1 MAANSTILNPSKYA
15 YVHSNLVY
23 GDTTSANGLFT
34 PYDVF
39 SSANRAFGG
48 KAKRLTS
55 LNDNS
60 MDQVVKCVI
69 ENLLRSKFVSDSFP
83 NYTNIWENC
92 FTNNYG
98 IVTDIPMGDLYIKF
112 YHKDGV
118 TCLDRD
124 NPMPELKTPALRF
137 FALASE
143 LNIATYP
150 PPKLYDYYVRYFNAV
165 HVSDSYRNFWTST
178 DRRSPYF
185 GIPYTSE
192 EANGF
197 YPDPASSGGYLTL
210 AYCLA
215 KVACIYFKPKDG
227 SPPFYY
233 SLTFVSNKSDK
244 FKEMWLDSGK
254 IQEVKTFFPWL
265 AIKDSKVISGT
276 ITDSSGSGDS
286 TFVKGFHAAICLP
299 KVPECGIALN
309 TIGCCSDFP
318 GLAKVSYGG
327 DVFDFSEEWAI
338 CPKDGL
344 ANPIKLIVKLY
355 NPRVS
360 PIVVYGHFDL
370 VNIYINVYAY
380 NFRYI
385 HHQSS
390 SGFGLFSDES
400 SVQSQTIK
408 YENQSLAIGV
418 FFNLNMED
426 SAGNPTFSNFRSF
439 CPSSFLAELEFRFVA
454 SIDDPTV
461 EGALIYPFLLP
472 IIAKTPQLKKIER
485 SGDLITITTD
495 YVTKITYYFDHD
507 PQKVDI
513 LINFTESGRD
523 QQTGINISGKRG
535 ILFYTIRNYFS
546 DFGKC
551 FSVSGSFHI
560 ESKIILPTFKL
571 ELLKDGSAYS
581 FYDSAGTSM
590 TFIEI
595 NNCTQSSF
603 DNYTVGS
610 DYSYFNYG
618 FKLTFTMDDPR
629 STMWANIRENDF
641 IKIYSGNTILIS
653 NSELSANFFDSKT
666 VKSLILLLNKVSP
679 FEIPFTFYNYSNFAP
694 VGNVVS
700 QPVAILEYVDAYAP
714 FINAYLK
721 FSFNYQ
727 YAYKIEYEIQDQL
740 GEIIH
745 GPISKKT
752 LYSTESVVIKIT
764 TDIFSIGKDWESL
777 KAVIKIFNRVE
788 EYPYEEVFT
797 EIQTSDYTRS
807 SFPLSTT
814 TPAEIKF
821 YSNYSDPVLSVT
833 PTFTRHGDLVYAFL
847 QLYDYNNNEINV
859 ADYALFLSDTVKPKF
874 IIVESNDW
882 NLDVPGVTLTKIT
895 DYIYSFKIQVG
906 GVFNDLN
913 LDLQVDYESI
923 L

>member
-1 MAANSTILNPSKYA
+1 MDANSTILNPSKYA

-23 GDTTSANGLFT
+23 GDTISANGLFT
-34 PYDVF
+34 PYDAL
-39 SSANRAFGG
+39 SSPNRAFRGQG
-48 KAKRLTS
+48 IFLAGTQH
-55 LNDNS
+55 DNS
-60 MDQVVKCVI
+60 IDEIVKCIVGYLVRHNFAT
-69 ENLLRSKFVSDSFP
+69 ESDYVNISANCLKNVGGGVTFP
-83 NYTNIWENC
+83 LI
-92 FTNNYG
+92 
-98 IVTDIPMGDLYIKF
+98 GDFYIKF

-124 NPMPELKTPALRF
+124 NPMPGLETPAVRF
-137 FALASE
+137 FELAGE
-143 LNIATYP
+143 INIAIYP
-150 PPKLYDYYVRYFNAV
+150 PPKTYNYYVRYFNGV
-165 HVSDSYRNFWTST
+165 HVGDEYRTFFTPVS
-178 DRRSPYF
+178 RRGEIYEDP
-185 GIPYTSE
+185 
-192 EANGF
+192 NGF
-197 YPDPASSGGYLTL
+197 GHNTGFDFLTL
-210 AYCLA
+210 AYSRT

-233 SLTFVSNKSDK
+233 SLTFLYNKSDRYKETWLSTGK
-244 FKEMWLDSGK
+244 F
-254 IQEVKTFFPWL
+254 QQVKTFFPWL
-265 AIKDSKVISGT
+265 AIKDSKVITGT

-286 TFVKGFHAAICLP
+286 TFVKDFHAAICLP

-439 CPSSFLAELEFRFVA
+439 CPSGFLAELEFRFVA

-495 YVTKITYYFDHD
+495 YVTKITYYFNHE
-507 PQKVDI
+507 PEKTDI

-590 TFIEI
+590 TIIEI
-595 NNCTQSSF
+595 NNCEQNSF